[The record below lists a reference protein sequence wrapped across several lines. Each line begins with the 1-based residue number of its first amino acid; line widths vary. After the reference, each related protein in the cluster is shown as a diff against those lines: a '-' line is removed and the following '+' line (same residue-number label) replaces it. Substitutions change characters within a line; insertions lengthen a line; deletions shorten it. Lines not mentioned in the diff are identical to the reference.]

1 MFTARLIYVNERW
14 ACAYLFFYIIMYTYI
29 LLFIRLANIVV
40 LSLFGGKILIFF
52 RFAVIVRLFSKKVQ
66 GLFGK

>member
-66 GLFGK
+66 GLFRK